1 MHMNYE
7 LNSTTPQEIITT
19 AKTTE
24 NYVFQFPI
32 LNVLLWLPLYVLWIE
47 HIRSCISLW
56 TSLGIILF
64 FCLCLV
70 YPMLT
75 VSLDC
80 PLLIAP
86 SVFSNVYWVEFEV
99 KLSMQNNDCVPNY
112 KEDVFIPCLVY
123 PMLTVSLD
131 CPLLIAPSVFSNIY
145 WVEFEVKFSM

>member
-1 MHMNYE
+1 MNYE

-75 VSLDC
+75 VSFDC
-80 PLLIAP
+80 PLERL
-86 SVFSNVYWVEFEV
+86 
-99 KLSMQNNDCVPNY
+99 LS
-112 KEDVFIPCLVY
+112 
-123 PMLTVSLD
+123 
-131 CPLLIAPSVFSNIY
+131 
-145 WVEFEVKFSM
+145 